1 MIVTFNKRFIRE
13 LKKINDKRLLK
24 KVELSI
30 YSLEQSD
37 NIKNLPNIKQ
47 LKGVKNTFRLKI
59 DTWRIGFIVED
70 GTIEIQ
76 TIQARKDIYK
86 NYP

>member
-37 NIKNLPNIKQ
+37 NIKDLPNIKQ